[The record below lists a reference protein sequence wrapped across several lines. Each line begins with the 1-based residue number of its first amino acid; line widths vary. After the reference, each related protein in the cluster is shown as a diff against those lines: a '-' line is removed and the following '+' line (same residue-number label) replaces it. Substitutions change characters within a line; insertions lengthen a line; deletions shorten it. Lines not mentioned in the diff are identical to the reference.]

1 MLANISLGPDHLFL
15 LGSCSLIF
23 LLFYSTVALVFY
35 LIRSSEIKTMKMI
48 KDPKAVARNRKQIGE
63 SIAKAEKEKRMVV
76 IWPVI
81 LIKGMMH
88 NVKKNSE
95 KKK

>member
-1 MLANISLGPDHLFL
+1 
-15 LGSCSLIF
+15 
-23 LLFYSTVALVFY
+23 
-35 LIRSSEIKTMKMI
+35 MI